1 MTSIRLTR
9 LLVLFLCALALAL
22 ASGERASAAIPCGQ
36 QVLNDWA
43 DGRIDRSYP
52 AHCYRE
58 ALKRANTDI
67 RAYSSLEADIERA
80 LQNAVGG
87 VVPAGQIGNP
97 SGAKF
102 ELAVREQQL
111 EESVVLRDIH
121 HSDDDVL
128 VYDVGP
134 STPGG
139 GGSGGADTGL
149 PIPLII
155 LAALAFALLF
165 AGSVGMIARRAQE
178 NGPRPAA

>member
-1 MTSIRLTR
+1 MIPFRFTR
-9 LLVLFLCALALAL
+9 LLILALCALGLAL
-22 ASGERASAAIPCGQ
+22 ASGERASAAIPCGR

-43 DGRIDRSYP
+43 DGRIDKSYP

-58 ALKRANTDI
+58 ALELANTDV

-80 LQNAVGG
+80 LQNAIGG
-87 VVPAGQIGNP
+87 VVPGGQIGNP

-111 EESVVLRDIH
+111 EDTLAQRRDMH

-128 VYDVGP
+128 TYDVGP

-139 GGSGGADTGL
+139 GSGGVGDTGL

-155 LAALAFALLF
+155 LAALAFALLL
-165 AGSVGMIARRAQE
+165 AGSVGMVARRAQE
-178 NGPRPAA
+178 SRG